1 MDTDDESLEDTIETG
16 SDELLSDDSLRLPE
30 SANPLV
36 RLHAIRA
43 WLRRREKESTLE
55 MGEAAL
61 TLQELQHENIDA
73 PRLRRRE
80 REELMQQIQYAQ
92 DSLQRAQ
99 AHLSAYEEAE
109 ATLEDCVDH
118 LTIGERLLVEYYL
131 VLEDIIQ
138 TAIQEEQDTASSP
151 RIQALLDVQQ
161 RVERIGSP
169 QDDD

>member
-1 MDTDDESLEDTIETG
+1 MDNDDEILKDTIETG

-36 RLHAIRA
+36 RLHAMRA
-43 WLRRREKESTLE
+43 WLRRRQKDSTLE

-61 TLQELQHENIDA
+61 TLQELQHEDIEA

-80 REELMQQIQYAQ
+80 REELMLRVQRAQ

-99 AHLSAYEEAE
+99 AHLEAYEEAE
-109 ATLEDCVDH
+109 AILEDCVNH
-118 LTIGERLLVEYYL
+118 LTVGERLLVEYYL
-131 VLEDIIQ
+131 VLEDSIQ
-138 TAIQEEQDTASSP
+138 TSIQEDSDTTSSP
-151 RIQALLDVQQ
+151 RIEALLDVQQ

-169 QDDD
+169 QEDD

>member
-1 MDTDDESLEDTIETG
+1 MDSDDDSLEDTIETG

-36 RLHAIRA
+36 RLHAMRA
-43 WLRRREKESTLE
+43 WLRRRQKESTLE

-61 TLQELQHENIDA
+61 TLQALQHEDIEA

-80 REELMQQIQYAQ
+80 REELMQRVQHAQ

-99 AHLSAYEEAE
+99 AHLNAYEEAE
-109 ATLEDCVDH
+109 VTLEDCVNH
-118 LTIGERLLVEYYL
+118 LTVGERLLVEYYL
-131 VLEDIIQ
+131 VLEEVIQ
-138 TAIQEEQDTASSP
+138 TSIQDEHDAASSP

-161 RVERIGSP
+161 RVERVGSP
-169 QDDD
+169 QEDD

>member
-1 MDTDDESLEDTIETG
+1 MDSNDESLEDTIETG

-36 RLHAIRA
+36 RLHAVRA
-43 WLRRREKESTLE
+43 WLRRRQQESTFE

-61 TLQELQHENIDA
+61 RLQDLQHEDIDA

-80 REELMQQIQYAQ
+80 REELMQRVQHAQ
-92 DSLQRAQ
+92 DALQRAQ
-99 AHLSAYEEAE
+99 ALLGAYEEAE

-118 LTIGERLLVEYYL
+118 LTVGERLLVEYYL

-138 TAIQEEQDTASSP
+138 TSIEEDRDSSSSP
-151 RIQALLDVQQ
+151 RIEALLDVQQ

-169 QDDD
+169 QEDD